1 MKKRFVCAL
10 LTLVLLVGLVPV
22 TASAAD
28 HSVSGSAVTVLK
40 QLTPIKYNTA
50 SQIQCYHVKG
60 SEFRT
65 GYGTVCG
72 EKHHFDTN
80 GKPIDYVTTLGPAYT
95 DKKDLNKHVIT
106 LAQADAALRLRLTE
120 LDKKINSFASQNGLS
135 LSQGQHDAL
144 VIFTY
149 DAGEAWLSGTGNLR
163 DVVINVVKGKA
174 GTNELLN
181 AMSLWDSSVTSGI
194 TNGSAATVLAR
205 RKVEANMFMNGTYTN
220 TVPANYDYV
229 IYDAH
234 GGAIPQKNQADGTY
248 KAYFDSSVAVDH
260 LVTPSN
266 SGKIFLGWYSDA
278 GKWMPKLNEDCTK
291 ANGHKLYAAWQNG
304 YDPTNAVTVAYKLS
318 ASQLVSKTLYFDP
331 ITKPVEKKI
340 GDKLYKVTL
349 DEVSVTKD
357 YISEDGTRWSFVP
370 NNGEGVNGWVK
381 VGTPKSVTSD
391 GNMVDFEVTV
401 TVTSAYVNSRV
412 NASITSAKNGSYSQG
427 AKLLIIREE
436 DGFGQVGVKQS
447 DGTVK
452 AVGWVFLA
460 YTNWDEVSGNAVSGS
475 AANNTVAIATA
486 TVTYPGYLNVR
497 TEAGTDGKI
506 VGALAKNETVNLYE
520 IKTVN
525 GHRWGRCSSG
535 WLCLSYTSISMLTSE
550 SKVSDA
556 GALDYAF
563 TGKTKAACSVL
574 VAAGY
579 KADPY
584 KYTTYKKDTDGK
596 IKKID
601 EKTAIIPADTDVTLT
616 NMTIAEG
623 VYWAKATWKNIEKD
637 DKLEDVKVTRS
648 GWIQI
653 SDDVGELKASNY
665 IKLDPVMFTV
675 VCDTLNVRSGAGD
688 GFALAFTLDKGVET
702 EVNGIQ
708 MVGENL
714 WGHLTRITPVESD
727 GINNDQE
734 KDAVTGTLHDG
745 WINLATKYVKRSSQ
759 VTVDSESDHDT
770 GLIATVTGTDNVK
783 VRRTGALFG
792 AVIGSLSRG
801 TTVQVWEVRDDWY
814 KVDSNK
820 NGIYNY
826 DGDGWVSGAYLDVRK
841 GTVGGDT
848 TVTDSNGNTYNTD
861 GSGTGII
868 ANTYSGANVRQGA
881 GIGYAAV
888 GKLLPGTQVQI
899 LEVKQGGAAKWGRTA
914 QGWVCM
920 DYVSMVSYNPSKNPT
935 PEKGTPVADLD
946 SIEKTTTTAVYTG
959 STAKACKIFK
969 EPIAYNAITEADKIA
984 DNTVKELA
992 AGQNVTIHE
1001 LAAVTRTV
1009 NSDKLTEDKKDG
1021 ADTVTTTTTT
1031 TTSSGGAGTS
1041 GGIVDPGEMGG
1052 STTTTTTTTTASE
1065 ITEGSVTTITT
1076 TTFWARV
1083 NGGWIQNPE
1092 TNLTLDALDEKVHTV
1107 TGSDTLKVRKGPSQ
1121 DTEKIDELEKGDQ
1134 VKVTALQIVQDKV
1147 WGRIETEEG
1156 TGWIRLDYTSEGA
1169 YYVNETP
1176 AATAPAGP
1184 VMGSTGN
1191 TGTGGF
1197 VTNTSGYKY
1206 KGKVIRTN
1214 EVRVRAQ
1221 ASTASTITT
1230 QLKNGAGLV
1239 IYETTISE
1247 NMAWGRC
1254 DAGWIYLYYVD
1265 LEPCVAGAVDA
1276 RVVYNDNTIAYSDV
1290 NCTTATG
1297 TYQRMSVVDIY
1308 EVVGKMAKTD
1318 LGWINTDNLL

>member
-40 QLTPIKYNTA
+40 QLTPIKYNSA

-60 SEFRT
+60 LEFRT

-72 EKHHFDTN
+72 EKHHFDTD
-80 GKPIDYVTTLGPAYT
+80 GKPIDYKTTLGEAYT

-106 LAQADAALRLRLTE
+106 LAQADATLRLRLTE
-120 LDKKINSFASQNGLS
+120 VDKKINSFASQNGLS

-181 AMSLWDSSVTSGI
+181 AMSLWDSSVTS
-194 TNGSAATVLAR
+194 TNVIGR
-205 RKVEANMFMNGTYTN
+205 RKIEANMFMNGTYTN
-220 TVPANYDYV
+220 TIPANYDYV
-229 IYDAH
+229 IYNAN
-234 GGAIPQKNQADGTY
+234 GGAIPQKNQTDGTY
-248 KAYFDSSVAVDH
+248 KAYFDSSVSVEHMA
-260 LVTPSN
+260 TPTN
-266 SGKIFLGWYSDA
+266 YGQIFLGWYLKESADY
-278 GKWMPKLNEDCTK
+278 KWTPKLNKYCADTTLF
-291 ANGHKLYAAWQNG
+291 ALWQND
-304 YDPTNAVTVAYKLS
+304 YKVNSAVKVNYLLS
-318 ASQLVSKTLYFDP
+318 TSHLASRTLYEAP
-331 ITKPVEKKI
+331 
-340 GDKLYKVTL
+340 L
-349 DEVSVTKD
+349 TKD
-357 YISEDGTRWSFVP
+357 LKAIKDSKGKAISVASDIQAKKDFIAEDGTRWSNVTAKDADG
-370 NNGEGVNGWVK
+370 NSVSGWVK

-391 GNMVDFEVTV
+391 GQMVDFEVTV
-401 TVTSAYVNSRV
+401 TVTSAYVNSRAY
-412 NASITSAKNGSYSQG
+412 ASITSPKNGSYSQG
-427 AKLLIIREE
+427 AQLLIIREE

-460 YTNWDEVSGNAVSGS
+460 YTNWDEVRGNATSGS

-497 TEAGTDGKI
+497 SEAGTDGKI
-506 VGALAKNETVNLYE
+506 VGALAKNEMVNLYE

-535 WLCLSYTSISMLTSE
+535 WLCLSYTSVSMLTSE
-550 SKVSDA
+550 SKVSDT
-556 GALDYAF
+556 GALAYAF
-563 TGKTKAACSVL
+563 TAKTSDANERVVR
-574 VAAGY
+574 VAPGV
-579 KADPY
+579 KSDPY
-584 KYTTYKKDTDGK
+584 KYKTYEKNAKGEYEEVEKQGAK
-596 IKKID
+596 IPKNTEI
-601 EKTAIIPADTDVTLT
+601 TLT
-616 NMTIAEG
+616 NLTIADDA
-623 VYWAKATWKNIEKD
+623 YWAKATWKNAEL
-637 DKLEDVKVTRS
+637 DKKGKDVKVTRS
-648 GWIQI
+648 GWIKI
-653 SDDVGELKASNY
+653 SDTFTVTNPPELKHEIDTTNPY
-665 IKLDPVMFTV
+665 VELDPVMFTV
-675 VCDTLNVRSGAGD
+675 VCDTVNVRNGAGD
-688 GFALAFTLDKGVET
+688 GAALAFTLDKGVEM
-702 EVNGIQ
+702 EVNGIK

-714 WGHLTRITPVESD
+714 WGHLTRITPVDSD
-727 GINNDQE
+727 KIDENKEAGT
-734 KDAVTGTLHDG
+734 KDSDKKYNDG

-759 VTVDSESDHDT
+759 VTIDKESDHDT
-770 GLIATVTGTDNVK
+770 GLIATVTGTDTVK
-783 VRRTGALFG
+783 VRRTGALYG
-792 AVIGSLSRG
+792 AVIGSLDRG
-801 TTVQVWEVRDDWY
+801 TTVQVWEINDNWY
-814 KVDSNK
+814 KIDTNK
-820 NGIYNY
+820 NGKY
-826 DGDGWVSGAYLDVRK
+826 DYEGDGWVYGAYLDVRE
-841 GTVGGDT
+841 GSLSGDK

-868 ANTYSGANVRQGA
+868 ANTYSGVNVRQGA
-881 GIGYAAV
+881 GIGYAPV

-935 PEKGTPVADLD
+935 PEKGTPVADLG

-959 STAKACKIFK
+959 STDKACKIFK
-969 EPIAYNAITEADKIA
+969 EPIAYSIPDELTGSEYTDEQKEARKAEIDTIKALIA

-1001 LAAVTRTV
+1001 LAAVTQTV
-1009 NSDKLTEDKKDG
+1009 KSDRKETENKDGDDVVISSEDK
-1021 ADTVTTTTTT
+1021 
-1031 TTSSGGAGTS
+1031 
-1041 GGIVDPGEMGG
+1041 
-1052 STTTTTTTTTASE
+1052 
-1065 ITEGSVTTITT
+1065 VTTITT

-1092 TNLTLDALDEKVHTV
+1092 TNLNLDALDEKVHTV

-1121 DTEKIDELEKGDQ
+1121 DTDKVDELEKGDQ
-1134 VKVTALQIVQDKV
+1134 VKVTALQIKQDKV

-1176 AATAPAGP
+1176 AATTPSGP
-1184 VMGSTGN
+1184 IMGSTGN

-1206 KGKVIRTN
+1206 KGKVIRAN
-1214 EVRVRAQ
+1214 EVNVRAQ
-1221 ASTASTITT
+1221 ASTASTATT
-1230 QLKNGAGLV
+1230 KLKNGAGLV

-1308 EVVGKMAKTD
+1308 EIVGKMAKTD